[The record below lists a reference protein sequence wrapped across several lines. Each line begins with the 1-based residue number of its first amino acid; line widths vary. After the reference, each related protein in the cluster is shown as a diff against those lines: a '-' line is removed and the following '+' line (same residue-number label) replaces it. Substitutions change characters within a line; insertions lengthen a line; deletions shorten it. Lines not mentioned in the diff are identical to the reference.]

1 MNFIK
6 VVFIDGHSLF
16 LQGMYAL
23 LEQTK
28 FPTIKIVGEYQKIDD
43 FFREFSGDADVVV
56 TELSHDDNDNI
67 TFITKIK
74 AMYQNPKIVV
84 LSAYKEYRFVKEAIR
99 NGADG
104 YLLKSSDINDFEN
117 CLLDVLENKTYLGK
131 GVYLTPP
138 ASLFKNGLAKVEV
151 KRRYEDRFMIKQKLT
166 RRETEI
172 LRLITQARTN
182 NEIGEMLYISDQT
195 VGAHKK
201 SIMRKLGTKS
211 TVALIKYAL
220 ENEIV

>member
-1 MNFIK
+1 MSFIRI
-6 VVFIDGHSLF
+6 VFIDGHRLF

-23 LEQTK
+23 IEQTK
-28 FPTIKIVGEYQKIDD
+28 FPSIKIVGEYNKIDD
-43 FFREFSGDADVVV
+43 FLREFSGDADIVV
-56 TELSHDDNDNI
+56 TEISHDDNDSI
-67 TFITKIK
+67 AFIAQIK
-74 AMYQNPKIVV
+74 NLYKNPKIVV
-84 LSAYKEYRFVKEAIR
+84 LSAYKEYRFVKDAIR

-117 CLLDVLENKTYLGK
+117 CLIDVMDEKTYLGK

-151 KRRYEDRFMIKQKLT
+151 KRRYEDRFLIKQKLT

-172 LRLITQARTN
+172 LKLISQAKSNT
-182 NEIGEMLYISDQT
+182 EIGEMLYISDQT

-211 TVALIKYAL
+211 TIALIKYAL